1 MKLANQFLQSAG
13 FKEGINHSSYIKKC
27 DINTNIDKKILDQLK
42 NQYNYLVKS
51 KIEEGIT
58 STQDLLTLIRRV
70 LRKHEK
76 TLFYK
81 RFTYKGKTSF
91 LYKII

>member
-1 MKLANQFLQSAG
+1 MKLANNLVKAAG
-13 FKEGINHSSYIKKC
+13 FKSISDSSYVKKC

-42 NQYNYLVKS
+42 NQYNYLVKC

-58 STQDLLTLIRRV
+58 NTQDLLTLIRRV
-70 LRKHEK
+70 LKRHEK
-76 TLFYK
+76 SLFYK
-81 RFTYKGKTSF
+81 RFTHKGKTSF

>member
-1 MKLANQFLQSAG
+1 MKLANNLVKAAG
-13 FKEGINHSSYIKKC
+13 FKSISDSSYIKKC
-27 DINTNIDKKILDQLK
+27 DINTNIDKKILDQVK
-42 NQYNYLVKS
+42 NEYNYLVKC

-70 LRKHEK
+70 LKKHEK
-76 TLFYK
+76 TIFYK
-81 RFTYKGKTSF
+81 RYCHKGKTSF

>member
-1 MKLANQFLQSAG
+1 MKLANNLVKAAG
-13 FKEGINHSSYIKKC
+13 FKSISDSSFIKKC

-42 NQYNYLVKS
+42 NEYNYLVKC

-70 LRKHEK
+70 LRTHEK
-76 TLFYK
+76 SIFYK
-81 RFTYKGKTSF
+81 RFNDKGKTSYLF
-91 LYKII
+91 KII